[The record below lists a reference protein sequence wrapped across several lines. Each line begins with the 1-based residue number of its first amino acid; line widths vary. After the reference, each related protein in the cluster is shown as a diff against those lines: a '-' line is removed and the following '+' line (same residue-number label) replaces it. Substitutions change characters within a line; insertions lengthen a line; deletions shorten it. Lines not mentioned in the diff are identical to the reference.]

1 MGSLCVCQIV
11 IHIVLNERLLLLSER
26 LLLVPLWQTTLWIIQ
41 HIDRLI
47 FSHTKSLLCA
57 LDSHPTKNFFSFL
70 PPYSKKG
77 ERVYPVGEIFISL
90 SPSLEVP
97 LVPFAPPFKINDL
110 GEGRGKGQAR
120 ARCPSCPYLSFLVNQ

>member
-1 MGSLCVCQIV
+1 V
-11 IHIVLNERLLLLSER
+11 IHIVLNERLLLLGKR

-41 HIDRLI
+41 HIDSLI
-47 FSHTKSLLCA
+47 LCHVF
-57 LDSHPTKNFFSFL
+57 HPTKNFFSFL

-110 GEGRGKGQAR
+110 GRGRGKGQAR

>member
-1 MGSLCVCQIV
+1 MRSFGVSQIV
-11 IHIVLNERLLLLSER
+11 IHIVLNERLLLLCER
-26 LLLVPLWQTTLWIIQ
+26 LLFVPLRQASLWIIQ
-41 HIDRLI
+41 HIDCLI

-57 LDSHPTKNFFSFL
+57 LVCHPTKNFFSFL

-77 ERVYPVGEIFISL
+77 VRVYPVGEICISL

-110 GEGRGKGQAR
+110 GGGKGKGHAR
-120 ARCPSCPYLSFLVNQ
+120 ARCPSCPYLRFLINQ